1 MGVIRSSLNVE
12 GLGELRWKLMA
23 RKNITLAWPRVMNDK
38 KVEAGLGNKEALAVS
53 SLYFREGGGKID
65 LEKVGP
71 HVETKS
77 LRNISIVLAVNLFI
91 STWLAAGQS
100 TFP

>member
-38 KVEAGLGNKEALAVS
+38 KVEAGLGNKERL
-53 SLYFREGGGKID
+53 LFRRCTFGKGGKID